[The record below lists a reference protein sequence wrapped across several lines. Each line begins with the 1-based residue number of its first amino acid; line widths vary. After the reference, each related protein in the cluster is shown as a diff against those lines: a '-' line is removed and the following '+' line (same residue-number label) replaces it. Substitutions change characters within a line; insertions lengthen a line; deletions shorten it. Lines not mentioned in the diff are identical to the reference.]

1 MAPLPKDKAVA
12 IEPADST
19 VLYNAASK
27 PAKPLAESIA
37 AAIGSRRPLQS
48 TEDGDVSIGTP
59 APDVLITV
67 GGDGTLL
74 RAARLAA
81 EAGVPL
87 LGVNLGRL
95 GFLTEIEAG
104 DALDLVPRYL
114 VEGFGWVDERQMLE
128 ATVTVGGQAHKP
140 MHILNDAVLGRGGV
154 PHMVRVAVR
163 VNGVELTTYQ
173 ADAVIVSTA
182 TGSTAYGLS
191 AGGPILYPQSRDMVM
206 IPVATHGDLDA
217 PVVLP
222 EHCVVELTVKSDAEA
237 VVTADGWENLRLTAG
252 DSVTVKQSPYKA
264 RFLRSGSPDRFYE
277 TLVYRL
283 RRGADQTVALAK
295 SIAEEEARRGG

>member
-1 MAPLPKDKAVA
+1 MAIDPRNS
-12 IEPADST
+12 I
-19 VLYNAASK
+19 VLYNAASAQ
-27 PAKPLAESIA
+27 AKPLAESLA
-37 AAIGSRRPLQS
+37 AAIDSQRPLQS

-74 RAARLAA
+74 RAARMAA

-95 GFLTEIEAG
+95 GFLTEIEAS

-114 VEGFGWVDERQMLE
+114 AEGLGWVDERQMVE
-128 ATVTVGGQAHKP
+128 ATVTVAGVSHSPLQ
-140 MHILNDAVLGRGGV
+140 ILNDAVLGRGGV

-163 VNGVELTTYQ
+163 VNGVDLTTYQ

-191 AGGPILYPQSRDMVM
+191 AGGPILYPQSRDMVV

-237 VVTADGWENLRLTAG
+237 VVTADGWENIRLTAG
-252 DSVTVKQSPYKA
+252 DSVRVKQSPYKA

-283 RRGADQTVALAK
+283 RRGADQTVALAT
-295 SIAEEEARRGG
+295 SMAEEEARRGG

>member
-1 MAPLPKDKAVA
+1 VA
-12 IEPADST
+12 IKST
-19 VLYNAASK
+19 NSIVLYNAASK
-27 PAKPLAESIA
+27 QAKPLAESISL
-37 AAIGSRRPLQS
+37 AIGSERPLQS
-48 TEDGDVSIGTP
+48 TEDGDVSIGIS

-114 VEGFGWVDERQMLE
+114 SEGFGWMDERQMLE
-128 ATVTVGGQAHKP
+128 AIVTVGGRASKP
-140 MHILNDAVLGRGGV
+140 IHILNDAVLGRGGV
-154 PHMVRVAVR
+154 PRMVRVAVR
-163 VNGVELTTYQ
+163 VNGVDLTTYQ

-191 AGGPILYPQSRDMVM
+191 AGGPILYPQSRDMVV

-217 PVVLP
+217 PVVLA
-222 EHCVVELTVKSDAEA
+222 EHCVVELTVKSEAEA
-237 VVTADGWENLRLTAG
+237 VVTADGWENLKLSAG

-283 RRGADQTVALAK
+283 RRGADQTFAIAK
-295 SIAEEEARRGG
+295 SMAEDLARHRG